1 MRSCASS
8 RHRTLPSAVA
18 VLFCIAIEKSA
29 MEQIAKA
36 SVSDWQ
42 IADLLKKLGADEEA
56 ITS

>member
-1 MRSCASS
+1 
-8 RHRTLPSAVA
+8 
-18 VLFCIAIEKSA
+18 

-56 ITS
+56 AALWVGVGAPKEGGNLTS